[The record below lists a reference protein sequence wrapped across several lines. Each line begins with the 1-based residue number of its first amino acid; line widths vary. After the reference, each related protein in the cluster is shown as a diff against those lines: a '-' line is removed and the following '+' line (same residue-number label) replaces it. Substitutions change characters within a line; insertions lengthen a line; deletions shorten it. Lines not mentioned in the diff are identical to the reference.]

1 MPTKEALGMSMNIS
15 QEFVNN
21 LAKELI
27 SQSLAETLGGSD
39 RIVEEMIRQFLGK
52 RVDPHDGRP
61 SEYRD
66 AIPMINYF
74 INTAIKEELK
84 EAIKEFL
91 DENRPKIRAA
101 LKKELTKQ
109 KTIDSYCAAFTDSIV
124 TALEYNWRT
133 NIDVTFTKEKA

>member
-15 QEFVNN
+15 QEFVDK
-21 LAKELI
+21 LAKDLI
-27 SQSLAETLGGSD
+27 SQSLVETLGGSD
-39 RIVEEMIRQFLGK
+39 RIVEEMVRQTLGK
-52 RVDPHDGRP
+52 KVDPRDGKP

-84 EAIKEFL
+84 ETIKEFL

-109 KTIDSYCAAFTDSIV
+109 KTIDSFCAAFTDSVV
-124 TALEYNWRT
+124 TAVEYNWRT
-133 NIDVTFTKEKA
+133 NISVNFTKE

>member
-1 MPTKEALGMSMNIS
+1 MSMNIS
-15 QEFVNN
+15 QEFVDN
-21 LAKELI
+21 LAKDLI

-39 RIVEEMIRQFLGK
+39 RVVEAIIREVLNK
-52 RVDPHDGRP
+52 RVDPYDGKP
-61 SEYRD
+61 STYSG

-84 EAIKEFL
+84 ETIKEFL

-109 KTIDSYCAAFTDSIV
+109 KTLDSFCAAFTDSFA
-124 TALEYNWRT
+124 TAVEYNWRT
-133 NIDVTFTKEKA
+133 NINVSFTKE